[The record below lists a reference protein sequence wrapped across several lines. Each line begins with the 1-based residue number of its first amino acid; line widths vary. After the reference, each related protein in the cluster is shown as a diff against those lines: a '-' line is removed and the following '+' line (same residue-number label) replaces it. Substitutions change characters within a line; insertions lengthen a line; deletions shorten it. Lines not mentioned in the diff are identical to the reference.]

1 MKINE
6 ELLQFYS
13 FALDKDVNNLVNKD
27 SKEILESLFDN
38 ELKTL
43 FFLVEKECKKENII
57 QTLSNNKHCH
67 EILGNHKNLLIKIIN
82 KCYEH
87 LCYPLLQKFEYNNE
101 NKGMLNSI
109 NFYQCAINTRSRLIF
124 VLKQDEFIPIIFDL
138 KHVIYPASDKKFDN
152 NSKQEIYKWSYR
164 DKKVKI
170 WK

>member
-1 MKINE
+1 MIINE

-67 EILGNHKNLLIKIIN
+67 EILGDNKHLLIKIIN
-82 KCYEH
+82 KCYKP
-87 LCYPLLQKFEYNNE
+87 LYKSLLQKFECING
-101 NKGMLNSI
+101 NKGVLNSKTFI
-109 NFYQCAINTRSRLIF
+109 N
-124 VLKQDEFIPIIFDL
+124 VL
-138 KHVIYPASDKKFDN
+138 
-152 NSKQEIYKWSYR
+152 
-164 DKKVKI
+164 
-170 WK
+170 